1 MRGVEPRFEPRE
13 RFLALRPG
21 RAEPRFAGLW
31 ATGELEPL
39 ARPCI
44 AIVGTRAAS
53 SYGRSQA
60 RSIAGELAGLGL
72 CVLSGL
78 ALGIDSAAHEGA
90 LDVGAPTIG
99 VLGSGHHC
107 FYPARNAAL
116 AARML
121 ATGGAVLSPFPPEE
135 PARPGQFLARN
146 GVVAALADAL
156 LVVEAPLRSGALNT
170 AGWAAGEIPVLALP
184 SDVDRR
190 SGAGSLALLRDGAT
204 LVRDAAD
211 IVEAMGLLRPKA
223 STAGEPAT
231 REPAMPVGD
240 ALLAL
245 LQGGASTLEELAA
258 ASGSPT
264 AELLG
269 RLNLLELGGAIE
281 RRGAGYAL
289 ARRPRKA
296 R

>member
-31 ATGELEPL
+31 ATGALESL

-53 SYGRSQA
+53 PYGRSQA

-90 LDVGAPTIG
+90 LDAAAPTVG
-99 VLGSGHHC
+99 VLGSGHRC
-107 FYPARNAAL
+107 FYPARNTAL

-121 ATGGAVLSPFPPEE
+121 AAGGAVLSPFPPEE

-146 GVVAALADAL
+146 GVVVALADAL

-170 AGWAAGEIPVLALP
+170 ASWAAGEIPVLALP
-184 SDVDRR
+184 CDVDRR

-211 IVEAMGLLRPKA
+211 IVEAMGLLRPETPSAAPA
-223 STAGEPAT
+223 SGEPTA
-231 REPAMPVGD
+231 PAD

-245 LQGGASTLEELAA
+245 LYSGASTLEELVA
-258 ASGSPT
+258 ASELAT
-264 AELLG
+264 AEVLG
-269 RLNLLELGGAIE
+269 RLNLLELCGAIE

-289 ARRPRKA
+289 AHRPRKA

>member
-1 MRGVEPRFEPRE
+1 MRDVEPRFEPRE
-13 RFLALRPG
+13 RFLALRPD
-21 RAEPRFAGLW
+21 RAEPRYAGLW
-31 ATGELEPL
+31 AVGCLEPL
-39 ARPCI
+39 ARPSI

-53 SYGRSQA
+53 AYGRSQA
-60 RSIAGELAGLGL
+60 RSIAAELASLGL

-78 ALGIDSAAHEGA
+78 ALGIDAAAHEGA
-90 LDVGAPTIG
+90 LDAGSPTVGVI
-99 VLGSGHHC
+99 GSGHHR
-107 FYPARNAAL
+107 FYPPRNAAL
-116 AARML
+116 ASRML
-121 ATGGAVLSPFPPEE
+121 ASGGAVLSPFPPEE

-146 GVVAALADAL
+146 GVVVALADAL
-156 LVVEAPLRSGALNT
+156 LVVEAPIRSGALNT
-170 AGWAAGEIPVLALP
+170 ASWAAGEIPVLALP

-211 IVEAMGLLRPKA
+211 IVEAMGLLRPDA
-223 STAGEPAT
+223 PRARAALPAPEP
-231 REPAMPVGD
+231 ED
-240 ALLAL
+240 ALLGL
-245 LQGGASTLEELAA
+245 IRGGASTLEELVA

-269 RLNLLELGGAIE
+269 RLNLLELGGTIE